1 MNIFYLDHNPLLSAQ
16 YHCDKHVCK
25 MIVEYAQMLST
36 AHRIVDGAMYI
47 EYVNGR
53 RIKRWALSE
62 EDYDD
67 ALYKATHV
75 NHPCNVWI
83 RESKNNY
90 AYVFDL
96 FYCLLKEYTKRYNR
110 KHASERLLTYLNVY
124 PEGLKFK
131 DGLSPKFRSS
141 APPLCMPEEYH
152 QDDHVEAYREF
163 YRKDKAHFCKWNKS
177 VDSGPDWFYK

>member
-62 EDYDD
+62 EDYEKMVQ
-67 ALYKATHV
+67 AMIK
-75 NHPCNVWI
+75 
-83 RESKNNY
+83 
-90 AYVFDL
+90 
-96 FYCLLKEYTKRYNR
+96 LKDQIKTFN
-110 KHASERLLTYLNVY
+110 
-124 PEGLKFK
+124 
-131 DGLSPKFRSS
+131 PKEV
-141 APPLCMPEEYH
+141 LH
-152 QDDHVEAYREF
+152 
-163 YRKDKAHFCKWNKS
+163 
-177 VDSGPDWFYK
+177 